1 MISQLIFNGKNL
13 REYGITIEHLPESVH
28 PQRRGDAYQI
38 AGRNGTQRR
47 EDGTFE
53 NYDQP
58 YEVWFRDFSTKRDVY
73 QVSRDLAGFLLGSSG
88 YCRLEDT
95 YEPDVFRLACYAG
108 PMNVEAALRR
118 YGRATLVFDCQPER
132 YLKTGEK
139 PVTLFE
145 NVDLVHDSHGV
156 STTIHNPT
164 EFDAAPLIR
173 FTGTGS
179 FTITKPAQHAA
190 DAMQIGVTLDNTNA
204 QTIEIDCKSYAVN
217 YVETVAGVEMRSNAS
232 AAIRY
237 LTTYPTLTRLAAG
250 ENIVRLE
257 PFDVMHPAQL
267 TKFEIIPRWWTA

>member
-1 MISQLIFNGKNL
+1 MEEKKLQKLLEDMSLQEKIEQLVQLNGL
-13 REYGITIEHLPESVH
+13 
-28 PQRRGDAYQI
+28 
-38 AGRNGTQRR
+38 
-47 EDGTFE
+47 F
-53 NYDQP
+53 
-58 YEVWFRDFSTKRDVY
+58 F
-73 QVSRDLAGFLLGSSG
+73 GSSEQLTG
-88 YCRLEDT
+88 
-95 YEPDVFRLACYAG
+95 PAAAFRLSEGQAYRTGSVLGEHGAARLKKLQDRMMAEQPHHIPALFMADVIHG
-108 PMNVEAALRR
+108 YRTAFPVPIAIGSSFNPSLARRIAEAAAREAAAAGLH
-118 YGRATLVFDCQPER
+118 
-132 YLKTGEK
+132 
-139 PVTLFE
+139 VTFSPMA
-145 NVDLVHDSHGV
+145 DLVHDSHGV

-237 LTTYPTLTRLAAG
+237 LTTYPTLTRIAAG

>member
-1 MISQLIFNGKNL
+1 MEDIILFNG
-13 REYGITIEHLPESVH
+13 RSSTDFEMIVTEYPVLSRGV
-28 PQRRGDAYQI
+28 RRGDAYQI
-38 AGRNGTQRR
+38 AGRNGTQIR
-47 EDGTFE
+47 EDDTFE
-53 NYDQP
+53 NYTMTYKVAFPEDRGP
-58 YEVWFRDFSTKRDVY
+58 SVTTSEIARW
-73 QVSRDLAGFLLGSSG
+73 LLGSSG
-88 YCRLEDT
+88 FCRLEDT
-95 YEPDVFRLACYAG
+95 FEPDFYRLARYAG
-108 PMNVEAALRR
+108 PLNVSQLLDKCGETPLA
-118 YGRATLVFDCQPER
+118 FDCQPER

-139 PVTLFE
+139 AVTLFE

-164 EFDAAPLIR
+164 AFDAAPLIR

-190 DAMQIGVTLDNTNA
+190 DAMQIGVTLDNDNA

-237 LTTYPTLTRLAAG
+237 LTTYPTLTRLAEG
-250 ENIVRLE
+250 ENIIRLE

-267 TKFEIIPRWWTA
+267 SKFEIIPRWWTA